1 MCSNCNLQL
10 DQTQSDTFAERLVGI
25 INDGALGLMISLGYR
40 TRLFDVM
47 ETLEPST
54 SQQIADAAK
63 LNERYVREW
72 LGVMVTGKIVMYDPA
87 AKTYRLPPEHA
98 AWLTRT
104 NAPNNVAVTAQWL
117 TMIGQVEDRMVES
130 FEKGGGLQYA
140 EYTRFNEVMADE
152 SYQTVVTPLT
162 ETLLPLVPGLTEKL
176 EKGISVLDVGCG
188 RGKAMLAL
196 AERFPNSRFTGYD
209 FLEEPIRAAEA
220 EASKRGL
227 TNVAFVARDSA
238 AIDEIETYDL
248 IFTFDS
254 VHDQADPARMLKN
267 IFSALKPDGTY
278 FCQDIAGSS
287 HVENN
292 IDHPVAP
299 LMYALSVTHCM
310 SVSLAQNGAGL
321 GTMWGKELATQMF
334 REAGFNSVELKQLEH
349 DFINYYY
356 IVRK

>member
-10 DQTQSDTFAERLVGI
+10 DATQSDAFAERLVGI
-25 INDGALGLMISLGYR
+25 LNDGALGLMISLGYR

-54 SQQIADAAK
+54 SQQIADASR

-72 LGVMVTGKIVMYDPA
+72 LGAMVTGKIVMYDPA
-87 AKTYRLPPEHA
+87 TGTYRLPTEHA
-98 AWLTRT
+98 AWLTRR

-117 TMIGQVEDRMVES
+117 TMIGQVEDRIVES
-130 FEKGGGLQYA
+130 FENGGGLQYK
-140 EYTRFNEVMADE
+140 EYNRFNEVMADE
-152 SYQTVVTPLT
+152 SYQTVVTPLV
-162 ETLLPLVPGLTEKL
+162 ENLLPLVPGLIEKL
-176 EKGISVLDVGCG
+176 ERGISVLDVGCG

-209 FLEEPIRAAEA
+209 FLEDPVRAAED
-220 EASKRGL
+220 EAAARGL
-227 TNVAFVARDSA
+227 SNIAFMARDAA
-238 AIDEIETYDL
+238 AIDETERYDAV
-248 IFTFDS
+248 FTFDS

-267 IFSALKPDGTY
+267 IFKALKPDGTY

-287 HVENN
+287 QLQNN
-292 IDHPVAP
+292 IDHPVAT
-299 LMYALSVTHCM
+299 LLYAISTTHCM

-321 GTMWGKELATQMF
+321 GTMWGKELATKMF
-334 REAGFNSVELKQLEH
+334 EEAGFSSVECKELEH